1 MGEAAQWDLE
11 RYRPLLRLQVRRM
24 QLGGAFLRRRDESD
38 LVQNAF
44 VKALENLDLC
54 QAKTEA
60 ELVKWLQT
68 ILKNEVF
75 DNRRRD
81 KTQKENIALERSL
94 EAALA
99 DSSARLAVIL
109 PDPHSSPSEQAER
122 KELLLRIAAGV
133 DQLPED
139 QRDAIL
145 QRYTLG
151 ASVCAIAKQM
161 GRSEKAVAGLLA
173 RALAKLRELQQKDL

>member
-1 MGEAAQWDLE
+1 MAESPQWDLV

-68 ILKNEVF
+68 ILRNEVF

-81 KTQKENIALERSL
+81 KTRKENIALERSL

-99 DSSARLAVIL
+99 DSSDRLAVLL

-133 DQLPED
+133 VQLPED
-139 QRDAIL
+139 QRDAII
-145 QRYTLG
+145 QRYTFG

-173 RALAKLRELQQKDL
+173 RGLGKPRELQQKDL